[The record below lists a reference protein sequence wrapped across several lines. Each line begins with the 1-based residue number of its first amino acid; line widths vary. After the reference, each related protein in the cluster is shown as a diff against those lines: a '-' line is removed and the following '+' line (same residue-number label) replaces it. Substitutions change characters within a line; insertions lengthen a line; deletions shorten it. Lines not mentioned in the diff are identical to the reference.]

1 MESCSKLP
9 IYRGIIQY
17 LLESTNYTLK
27 NIAEHTS
34 VPIQHLQS
42 IYMGGQ
48 IPLYLSS
55 ELRLIKLYQIIL
67 ECHKHKKNSAS
78 ISQNGFI

>member
-42 IYMGGQ
+42 IYMGEQ
-48 IPLYLSS
+48 MPLYFSS
-55 ELRLIKLYQIIL
+55 ELQLIKLYQIIL
-67 ECHKHKKNSAS
+67 ECQKHKKNIANTS
-78 ISQNGFI
+78 IANN